1 MKQKNV
7 IKQIH
12 PKGNGQA
19 VLYLSM
25 IDLEEFNLKVGFK
38 LEFEELLD
46 AYLQTKIDAKQKGY
60 DENAFKFKD
69 FKDVYIASLTK

>member
-19 VLYLSM
+19 VIYLSM
-25 IDLEEFNLKVGFK
+25 IDLEEFNLKVGGFVELK
-38 LEFEELLD
+38 ERLDVTYVKKRRKSNKEILE
-46 AYLQTKIDAKQKGY
+46 
-60 DENAFKFKD
+60 
-69 FKDVYIASLTK
+69 